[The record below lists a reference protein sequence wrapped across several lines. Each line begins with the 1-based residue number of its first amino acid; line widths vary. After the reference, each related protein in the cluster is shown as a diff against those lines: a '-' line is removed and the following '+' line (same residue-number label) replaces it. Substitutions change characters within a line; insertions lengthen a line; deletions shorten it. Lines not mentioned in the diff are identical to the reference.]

1 MSINDGGP
9 AFPVS
14 TRSCVSD
21 SGYGHQDSE
30 STWQFGGMSLRD
42 WFAGRFASAWVIAIS
57 RRHAERG
64 YEDEAAAVE
73 ANRLGLIQAD
83 AMLKAREAKS

>member
-1 MSINDGGP
+1 MTDGGP
-9 AFPVS
+9 AFPQLLAE
-14 TRSCVSD
+14 RMP
-21 SGYGHQDSE
+21 YGVYTLTAE
-30 STWQFGGMSLRD
+30 GGMTLRD

-83 AMLKAREAKS
+83 AMLKAREAKP

>member
-1 MSINDGGP
+1 VADKTGGP
-9 AFPVS
+9 AFPDPIRADPSVVPCPEGS
-14 TRSCVSD
+14 
-21 SGYGHQDSE
+21 SGM
-30 STWQFGGMSLRD
+30 TLRE
-42 WFAGRFASAWVIAIS
+42 WVIAIS

-64 YEDEAAAVE
+64 YEDETAAVE

>member
-1 MSINDGGP
+1 MADKTGGP
-9 AFPVS
+9 AFPDPIRADPGVVPCPEGS
-14 TRSCVSD
+14 
-21 SGYGHQDSE
+21 SGM
-30 STWQFGGMSLRD
+30 TLRD
-42 WFAGRFASAWVIAIS
+42 WFAGRFAAAWVIAIS

-83 AMLKAREAKS
+83 AMLKAREAQS

>member
-1 MSINDGGP
+1 MSIKDGGA
-9 AFPVS
+9 AFPME
-14 TRSCVSD
+14 RAPEEGC
-21 SGYGHQDSE
+21 SE
-30 STWQFGGMSLRD
+30 GMSLRD
-42 WFAGRFASAWVIAIS
+42 WFAGRFAAAWVIAIS

-83 AMLKAREAKS
+83 AMLKAREAQS